1 MAAFVVVPET
11 DLANDN
17 SGQVVTI
24 INADTS
30 SALISRGKLPASSES
45 EFVANDNTGNLVAI
59 INADTSAAVI
69 ANGRVQGLV
78 NLGTSAFTGYPL
90 HAADINYD
98 ATLTADGNALGL
110 NLAHSNTWT
119 VEQFMGANLTFA
131 NGNGIAATGTGGAV
145 ADVLYLDSSNVLQVG
160 YASWQAVFA
169 ASNNVFNA
177 LVTANAGV
185 FNGLPD
191 LSQGTPI
198 SGPGYN
204 ILNSYD
210 PVDRYP
216 QGESFFGTIGT
227 GNSGFGADYGTV
239 RTMRDYGDNQGNGTV
254 GFPFQVVVTRNAG
267 TQYRRVLSTSKPVWA
282 ASTAYALDAYVM
294 PTQVNQNGW
303 YFQATV
309 AGTSGTTE
317 PTWPNTSGGTV
328 VDGTVT
334 WEAVGQF
341 WGPWWNVG
349 VGGYDTNWQV
359 PQTFAAP
366 AQTSPGGIALSGP
379 GGGFAVPAYLT
390 NAFFLLGQYGPP
402 WTASLMTVNSGASA
416 WVERMRFGGNAAQ
429 GAAGITFYEPIT
441 AGGGITGTGNTG
453 TLTAGTGILGTNN
466 VWNAPQTFTTITT
479 DGISGYASPGTSSA
493 DNNYWCNFA
502 TVTITQQYTGASG
515 YIQCF
520 GYGIGATLAQRA
532 NIWWRAYQQAA
543 MGSAPYV
550 ELCVL
555 DQFGVALSNVVSI
568 TTTNSA
574 AETVCELWVQ
584 LTQWYESWDYTPILW
599 QENGGATTSWA
610 ASALVAALPAGTQ
623 TAAIWPSPTYAN
635 LTAEGAATFSSGT
648 VSGTWTVGGQLTTAA
663 GLSWSGGTLTTAG
676 GSLAGWAQITVPTSG
691 YGLVPWNSADGS
703 YAPLYVGDVTAAA
716 GTFGSLLTA
725 AAGFSSSGAG
735 TFAPQA
741 TATSSSVGNGQP
753 VYLQVSDW
761 NGTAAV
767 TQQFELRAGA
777 SPVTSTTLDMLRLYD
792 NAGNVLMAWEYG
804 GAVSTKNNTLDDGS
818 GNMTIAGLATLN
830 ATTVTNAGIGTSQGL
845 GDVGRAIVV
854 GGNLNGATS
863 FSNNQPFIGWNLS
876 GGSAELDVVA
886 QAYTTTGANTALQ
899 VRTLTG
905 TASPYGV
912 SGVLFG
918 VGRDGQVNTANNTL
932 DDGSGNMTPGGNLTI
947 TSGKNL
953 YLSGASG
960 DTQLTQSGSGVTV
973 QGIEAT
979 LLSAQISGS
988 PAVFAL
994 DTSGDLGISGALYAA
1009 SVSAS
1014 TLKSTAPAGTAP
1026 LSVAS
1031 TTQVANLNASMVGG
1045 WGIGS
1050 LSAALTSTTAGT
1062 TAGDVFITSFFLA
1075 NSSGYPAI
1083 QVVYLNNY
1091 ENDTATDQTVSWPKT
1106 FANYA
1111 YVVANSTG
1119 LAISA
1124 STTGLT
1130 ITTPD
1135 STSPLSG
1142 MIMVIG
1148 A

>member
-1 MAAFVVVPET
+1 MAASVSLYTTSNTNTGYAEDVSQFTSV
-11 DLANDN
+11 L
-17 SGQVVTI
+17 SGAADGGPLSLFAALSAPGALTAAVASGSGNLTGAYSYVVTFI
-24 INADTS
+24 TGIVDGTGALHVAGETAAGAVSNTVDP
-30 SALISRGKLPASSES
+30 SAQNVDLSAIPIGPTGTIGRRIYRTKAGGGPYYLDFQIS
-45 EFVANDNTGNLVAI
+45 DNTTTTWTDSTTDANLSTTTAPSANTTGTTLAGIFSLLSGSSVAGT
-59 INADTSAAVI
+59 INGAATW
-69 ANGRVQGLV
+69 AALQTYAEGLAIPSGASIGGAGS
-78 NLGTSAFTGYPL
+78 L
-90 HAADINYD
+90 
-98 ATLTADGNALGL
+98 ALG
-110 NLAHSNTWT
+110 
-119 VEQFMGANLTFA
+119 G
-131 NGNGIAATGTGGAV
+131 TGTFGG
-145 ADVLYLDSSNVLQVG
+145 LLS
-160 YASWQAVFA
+160 
-169 ASNNVFNA
+169 
-177 LVTANAGV
+177 ANAGV
-185 FNGLPD
+185 LVPAGQSYGGGGSLGIGGL
-191 LSQGTPI
+191 G
-198 SGPGYN
+198 
-204 ILNSYD
+204 
-210 PVDRYP
+210 
-216 QGESFFGTIGT
+216 SF
-227 GNSGFGADYGTV
+227 
-239 RTMRDYGDNQGNGTV
+239 
-254 GFPFQVVVTRNAG
+254 
-267 TQYRRVLSTSKPVWA
+267 
-282 ASTAYALDAYVM
+282 
-294 PTQVNQNGW
+294 
-303 YFQATV
+303 
-309 AGTSGTTE
+309 
-317 PTWPNTSGGTV
+317 GGTLYAK
-328 VDGTVT
+328 G
-334 WEAVGQF
+334 
-341 WGPWWNVG
+341 
-349 VGGYDTNWQV
+349 
-359 PQTFAAP
+359 
-366 AQTSPGGIALSGP
+366 L
-379 GGGFAVPAYLT
+379 
-390 NAFFLLGQYGPP
+390 
-402 WTASLMTVNSGASA
+402 
-416 WVERMRFGGNAAQ
+416 
-429 GAAGITFYEPIT
+429 IT

-479 DGISGYASPGTSSA
+479 DGISGYASPGTGSA

-520 GYGIGATLAQRA
+520 GYGVGATLAQRA

-584 LTQWYESWDYTPILW
+584 LTQGYESWDYTPILW

-663 GLSWSGGTLTTAG
+663 GLAWSGGTLTTAG
-676 GSLAGWAQITVPTSG
+676 GSLAGWAQIAVPTSG
-691 YGLVPWNSADGS
+691 YGLNLWNSADAD
-703 YAPLYVGDVTAAA
+703 YAPLYVGNVTAAA

-1014 TLKSTAPAGTAP
+1014 ALKSTAKTGTAP

-1111 YVVANSTG
+1111 YAVANSTG

-1135 STSPLSG
+1135 STSPFTG